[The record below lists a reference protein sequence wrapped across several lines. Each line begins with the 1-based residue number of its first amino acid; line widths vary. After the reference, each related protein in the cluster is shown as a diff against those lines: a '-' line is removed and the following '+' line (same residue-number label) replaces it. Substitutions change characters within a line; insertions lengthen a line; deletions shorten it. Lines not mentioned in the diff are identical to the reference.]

1 MKTLKIFHVVL
12 FLAILLPG
20 CLPAIFPQ
28 KTSNPDLDFAPHQ
41 LSSTDFAKEIKSLSE
56 IAENAASSNLD
67 KAEAHR
73 RLAILY
79 LIPRNPDS
87 DFQRATSELGKFL
100 EMAPDKFDD
109 HATASWATALQSGE
123 EYLSLKTKVATLE
136 KENSKLKSKV
146 GALDKKN
153 SQLSKEK
160 ESLTVS
166 NAELMKIIENLKKL
180 DLSLEKKRRNFR

>member
-1 MKTLKIFHVVL
+1 MKTLKISHVVL

-28 KTSNPDLDFAPHQ
+28 KTINPNIDFAPHK
-41 LSSTDFAKEIKSLSE
+41 LSRADFAKEIKALSE
-56 IAENAASSNLD
+56 IAENANASNLD

-87 DFQRATSELGKFL
+87 DFRSAASELGKFM
-100 EMAPDKFDD
+100 EMAPEKFDD
-109 HATASWATALQSGE
+109 IAVASWATALKSGE
-123 EYLSLKTKVATLE
+123 ESLALKTKVATLE
-136 KENSKLKSKV
+136 KEKSQLKTKV
-146 GALDKKN
+146 AALNKKN

-160 ESLTVS
+160 DSLAAS